1 MILFLK
7 IYLVVVLISLAFVI
21 ICLKNAPV
29 IDEDPLPGDI
39 SLELKDVNH
48 RE

>member
-7 IYLVVVLISLAFVI
+7 IYLAVALISLVIII
-21 ICLKNAPV
+21 ICLDNAPV
-29 IDEDPLPGDI
+29 IEEDPLPGDI
-39 SLELKDVNH
+39 SLKLKDSNH